1 VSTPLLRERSSLGY
15 NKYLFIV
22 FMLKKEV
29 FMYREL
35 VVRAY
40 SDEAI
45 KKIDK
50 IRRYGINMTD
60 LVIDAI
66 MRADIKYLLQEK
78 KRRMAKL
85 N

>member
-1 VSTPLLRERSSLGY
+1 
-15 NKYLFIV
+15 
-22 FMLKKEV
+22 
-29 FMYREL
+29 MYREL

-50 IRRYGINMTD
+50 IRKSGIDMTD

-66 MRADIKYLLQEK
+66 MSVDIEYLLQEK
-78 KRRMAKL
+78 KEG
-85 N
+85 

>member
-1 VSTPLLRERSSLGY
+1 MNTPLKGECSSIGY
-15 NKYLFIV
+15 NKDLFIV
-22 FMLKKEV
+22 FILKKEV
-29 FMYREL
+29 FMYREI

-40 SDEAI
+40 GNEAI

-50 IRRYGINMTD
+50 IRKSGIDMTD

-66 MRADIKYLLQEK
+66 MSVDIEYLLQEK
-78 KRRMAKL
+78 KRRMTKL

>member
-1 VSTPLLRERSSLGY
+1 VSTPLLRDRSSIGY

-66 MRADIKYLLQEK
+66 MRVDIKYLLQEQQ
-78 KRRMAKL
+78 RR
-85 N
+85 

>member
-1 VSTPLLRERSSLGY
+1 
-15 NKYLFIV
+15 
-22 FMLKKEV
+22 
-29 FMYREL
+29 MYREL

-40 SDEAI
+40 GNEAI

-50 IRRYGINMTD
+50 IRKSGIDMTD

-66 MRADIKYLLQEK
+66 MSVDIEYLLQEK
-78 KRRMAKL
+78 KRRMTKL

>member
-1 VSTPLLRERSSLGY
+1 
-15 NKYLFIV
+15 
-22 FMLKKEV
+22 MLKKEV

>member
-1 VSTPLLRERSSLGY
+1 
-15 NKYLFIV
+15 
-22 FMLKKEV
+22 
-29 FMYREL
+29 MYREL